1 MLHLFLQHTNHL
13 KQLHGSPHLLLLLVI
28 AVSASDLLKV
38 LPALI
43 HQHFLKQP
51 HSYLL
56 LPLLY
61 LLRRLLNR
69 VFRRHVRAGKKKFL
83 SLNELL
89 DVLPRI
95 SYGVRGGSYYGLL
108 GFPGDSAVK
117 HA

>member
-1 MLHLFLQHTNHL
+1 
-13 KQLHGSPHLLLLLVI
+13 VI

-38 LPALI
+38 LSALI
-43 HQHFLKQP
+43 DQHLLKQP
-51 HSYLL
+51 HSHLL

-69 VFRRHVRAGKKKFL
+69 VFRRHVRARKKKFL
-83 SLNELL
+83 SMNELL

-95 SYGVRGGSYYGLL
+95 TYGIRGGSYPRLL
-108 GFPGDSAVK
+108 RFPGDPAVK

>member
-1 MLHLFLQHTNHL
+1 MESLLDLQNGKHLIMLHFLLQHTNHL

-28 AVSASDLLKV
+28 AVSPSDLLKV

-43 HQHFLKQP
+43 DQHLLKQP

-69 VFRRHVRAGKKKFL
+69 VFRRNVRARKKKFL
-83 SLNELL
+83 PMNKLLN
-89 DVLPRI
+89 VLSRI
-95 SYGVRGGSYYGLL
+95 S
-108 GFPGDSAVK
+108 
-117 HA
+117 

>member
-1 MLHLFLQHTNHL
+1 MLHLLLQHANYL

-28 AVSASDLLKV
+28 AVSPSDLFKV

-43 HQHFLKQP
+43 DQHLLKQP

-69 VFRRHVRAGKKKFL
+69 VFRCHRAGKKKFL
-83 SLNELL
+83 PMNKLL
-89 DVLPRI
+89 DVLSRI
-95 SYGVRGGSYYGLL
+95 S
-108 GFPGDSAVK
+108 
-117 HA
+117 